1 MDDVALIAI
10 GYTFVEM
17 HAKLTDF
24 FLRPGS
30 TNEWSETYNS
40 AYSLDKFGLL
50 NITCWVMNFL
60 GPVLQL
66 GTTSI
71 TPSAF
76 HHFLGILVNN
86 CL

>member
-24 FLRPGS
+24 FLHPGS

-40 AYSLDKFGLL
+40 TYSLDKFGLL
-50 NITCWVMNFL
+50 NIT
-60 GPVLQL
+60 
-66 GTTSI
+66 
-71 TPSAF
+71 
-76 HHFLGILVNN
+76 
-86 CL
+86 